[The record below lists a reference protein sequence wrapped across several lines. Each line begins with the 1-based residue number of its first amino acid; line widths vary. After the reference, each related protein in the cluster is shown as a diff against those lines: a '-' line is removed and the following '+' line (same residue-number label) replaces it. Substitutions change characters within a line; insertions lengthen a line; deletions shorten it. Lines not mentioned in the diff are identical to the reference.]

1 MPTPSRRRQATAAT
15 PDTATQRR
23 RATIH
28 DVAEHAGVSIG
39 TVSRALNDRDG
50 VHPDTR
56 QRVLASAAT
65 LAYDPDKAA
74 RELSNRRAVDI
85 ALSVAHGY
93 RRLTPF
99 FVLFLQHL
107 SERLAVEGLQVRE
120 VASGSDGLPVRDAD
134 AFVLLDAH
142 PDDPRIGHLARS
154 GRAFVLV
161 GHAQDVRCVAADD
174 EAGGRI
180 AAEHLLRLGH
190 TDGVHLTTAQHAQ
203 AFADR
208 ARGFASA
215 FEAAGAGRAATIV
228 ADDATSL
235 GGYRAMR
242 AHLEGGARPGAVFAA
257 TDELA
262 IGCLTAATDLGL
274 RVPSDLSV
282 VGFDDLPEIGGRLTT
297 IRQDIALLAR
307 ETVTLLHEALAGA
320 AVRALRLPV
329 TLVSRGTTAERR
341 AR

>member
-1 MPTPSRRRQATAAT
+1 MPTPSRRRQDRPDD
-15 PDTATQRR
+15 PDTGAQRR

-28 DVAEHAGVSIG
+28 DVADHAGVSIG
-39 TVSRALNDRDG
+39 TVSRALNDRRG

-56 QRVLASAAT
+56 RRVLASAAA

-99 FVLFLQHL
+99 FGLFLQHL
-107 SERLAVEGLQVRE
+107 AEHLAIEGLRVRE

-142 PDDPRIGHLARS
+142 PDDPRLEHLARL

-161 GHAQDVRCVAADD
+161 GHAQGVRCVAADD

-190 TDGVHLTTAQHAQ
+190 TDSVHLTADLHAQ

-208 ARGFASA
+208 ARAFTAA
-215 FEAAGAGRAATIV
+215 FEAGGAGPATTIV
-228 ADDATSL
+228 ADDASTL

-242 AHLEGGARPGAVFAA
+242 THLEGGARPGAVFAA

-262 IGCLTAATDLGL
+262 IGCITAAADLGL

-282 VGFDDLPEIGGRLTT
+282 VGFDDLPEIGTRLTT
-297 IRQDIALLAR
+297 VRQDIALLAR

-320 AVRALRLPV
+320 EVRAVRLPV